1 MGKKNIEEL
10 NLMDDF
16 LMGSVL
22 SYQTDP
28 LLSCQD

>member
-22 SYQTDP
+22 SYP
-28 LLSCQD
+28 VVGRRFAGK